1 MRRLLAEWSKPAVRQ
16 VVTWALPTL
25 ERRLADAVDDSDLR
39 GTDLTEQ
46 LAVWVAETVKD
57 FRRRSLSGELTA
69 LDASEPVLAAARQA
83 LLAELAGLGRLQPLL
98 DDEQVNDV
106 HVVGHDTVFI
116 ITDDGVK
123 EPMPAVADS
132 DEQLIERFQRVAARD
147 GGTARSWDR
156 AHPTLDLR
164 LASGHRLSAVMEVT
178 PRPTITIRRPSWTL
192 DRLEQFV
199 GVGTLSEE
207 LARFFGAAVRARL
220 NIVVAGGQGAGKT
233 TLMRAMLN
241 EVPGAERIVTAED
254 ARELRLDE
262 LVDAHGTRLHP
273 DVVPLETREANSEG
287 AGRFDL
293 SDCLHLAKRL
303 NPDRVV
309 VGEVRSVE
317 AGQMV
322 DAMLGS
328 AGGSMCTVHA
338 SSSHKAIGRLRSLM
352 TLHGT
357 LGERAAME
365 LLTDAVDLV
374 IYQVREPA
382 TGRRYVAE
390 VAEVSM
396 ADGRVTF
403 HDIFVPGPD
412 GRAVLRGV
420 PHHLGERLRL
430 FGYVGSPATN
440 GQVVR

>member
-1 MRRLLAEWSKPAVRQ
+1 MRHLLTEWSQPAVRQ

-25 ERRLADAVDDSDLR
+25 ERRLSDAVDETDLR
-39 GTDLTEQ
+39 GEDLTEQ

-57 FRRRSLSGELTA
+57 FRRRGLSGEMTA
-69 LDASEPVLAAARQA
+69 LDTSEPVLTAARQA
-83 LLAELAGLGRLQPLL
+83 LLAELTGLGRVQPLL
-98 DDEQVNDV
+98 DDEDVNDI
-106 HVVGHDTVFI
+106 HIVGHDTVFV
-116 ITDDGVK
+116 ITAEGAK
-123 EPMPAVADS
+123 EVTPPVADS
-132 DEQLIERFQRVAARD
+132 DDQLVERFQRVAAR
-147 GGTARSWDR
+147 GATARSWDR

-192 DRLEQFV
+192 DRLEHFV
-199 GVGTLSEE
+199 AVGSLSED
-207 LARFFGAAVRARL
+207 LARFLAAAVRARL
-220 NIVVAGGQGAGKT
+220 NLVIAGGQGAGKT
-233 TLMRAMLN
+233 TLMRALLN
-241 EVPGAERIVTAED
+241 TVPGEERIVTAED

-262 LVDAHGTRLHP
+262 LVDAHGDRLHP
-273 DVVPLETREANSEG
+273 DVVPLETRDPNSEG
-287 AGRFDL
+287 AGQFTL

-374 IYQVREPA
+374 VYQLREPA

-403 HDIFVPGPD
+403 HDIFVPGAD
-412 GRAVLRGV
+412 GRAVLRGL

-430 FGYVGSPATN
+430 FGYSGSPATN

>member
-1 MRRLLAEWSKPAVRQ
+1 MRHLLAEWSRPAVRQ

-25 ERRLADAVDDSDLR
+25 ERRLSDAVDETDLR
-39 GTDLTEQ
+39 GADLTEQ
-46 LAVWVAETVKD
+46 LAVWIAETVKD
-57 FRRRSLSGELTA
+57 FRRQSLSGEVTA
-69 LDASEPVLAAARQA
+69 LDAGEPVLAAARQA

-98 DDEQVNDV
+98 DDEQVNDI
-106 HVVGHDTVFI
+106 HVVGHNTVFV
-116 ITDDGVK
+116 ITDDGTK

-132 DEQLIERFQRVAARD
+132 DEQLIERFQRVAAR
-147 GGTARSWDR
+147 GTTARSWDR

-199 GVGTLSEE
+199 AVGSLTEE
-207 LARFFGAAVRARL
+207 LARFLGAAVRARL

-241 EVPGAERIVTAED
+241 EVAGDERIVTAED

-262 LVDAHGTRLHP
+262 LVDTRGVRLHP
-273 DVVPLETREANSEG
+273 DVVALETREANSEG
-287 AGRFDL
+287 AGRFSL

-357 LGERAAME
+357 LGELAAME

-374 IYQVREPA
+374 VYQVKEPVS
-382 TGRRYVAE
+382 GRRYVAE

-396 ADGRVTF
+396 ADGHVTF
-403 HDIFVPGPD
+403 HDVFVPGVD
-412 GRAVLRGV
+412 GLAVLRGL
-420 PHHLGERLRL
+420 PHHLGERLHP
-430 FGYVGSPATN
+430 FGYTGSPATSN

>member
-1 MRRLLAEWSKPAVRQ
+1 MRHQLAEWSHPAVRQ

-25 ERRLADAVDDSDLR
+25 ERRLSDAVDETDLR

-57 FRRRSLSGELTA
+57 FRRQSLSGELTA
-69 LDASEPVLAAARQA
+69 LDAGEPVLAAARQA

-98 DDEQVNDV
+98 DDEQVNDI
-106 HVVGHDTVFI
+106 HVVGHDTVFV
-116 ITDDGVK
+116 ITADGAK
-123 EPMPAVADS
+123 EPVPAVADS
-132 DEQLIERFQRVAARD
+132 DEQLIERFQRVAAR
-147 GGTARSWDR
+147 GATARSWDR

-192 DRLEQFV
+192 DRLEHFV
-199 GVGTLSEE
+199 GVGSLSEE
-207 LARFFGAAVRARL
+207 VARFLGAAVRARL

-241 EVPGAERIVTAED
+241 EVPGEERIVTAED

-262 LVDAHGTRLHP
+262 LVDAHETRLHP
-273 DVVPLETREANSEG
+273 DVVPLETRDANSEG
-287 AGRFDL
+287 AGQFSL

-357 LGERAAME
+357 LGEQAAME

-374 IYQVREPA
+374 VYQAREPA

-396 ADGRVTF
+396 ADGQVTF
-403 HDIFVPGPD
+403 HDIFVPGAD
-412 GRAVLRGV
+412 GRAVLRGL

-430 FGYVGSPATN
+430 FGYAGSPATN
-440 GQVVR
+440 GQVIR